1 MSFFA
6 KNVFCNVILAQIIW
20 CFAGITLSLQS
31 EFYFK
36 TIGSHEKSDF
46 NGLDGVCLSDSL
58 GSGEFLYS
66 EDSQRKEGCG
76 A

>member
-6 KNVFCNVILAQIIW
+6 KNVFCHVILAQIIW

-31 EFYFK
+31 EFYNK

-46 NGLDGVCLSDSL
+46 NGLDGACLCGSL
-58 GSGEFLYS
+58 GSGEFLHCK
-66 EDSQRKEGCG
+66 DSQRQEGCD